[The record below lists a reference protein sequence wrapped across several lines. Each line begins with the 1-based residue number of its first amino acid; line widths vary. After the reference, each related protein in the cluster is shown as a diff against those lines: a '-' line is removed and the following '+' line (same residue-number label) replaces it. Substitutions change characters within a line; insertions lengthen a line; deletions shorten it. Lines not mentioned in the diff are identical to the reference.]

1 MKNLENVTRAPFHP
15 FRYGVT
21 TVRFAILAAA
31 QDHEVLLHSPMSKDR
46 NLTDEQFNKLLNRLD
61 PIREQAE
68 ARYLRLHRFLVL
80 MLSRRHFVDAEDM
93 ADEVMN
99 RVAANPNI
107 DKAVELKDQYFFT
120 VARNLMLEQGRRKQR
135 IVELDENDPSI
146 SYTPTPLEDD
156 VEGLAKYECLMGC
169 LQQLNDHERGL
180 ILSYYQHD
188 GRDKINHRQDIAAK
202 LKLSEKALRV
212 RVYRIRRRLE
222 KCLQECLEEA
232 IK

>member
-1 MKNLENVTRAPFHP
+1 
-15 FRYGVT
+15 
-21 TVRFAILAAA
+21 
-31 QDHEVLLHSPMSKDR
+31 MSKDR

-68 ARYLRLHRFLVL
+68 ARYLRLHRYLVG
-80 MLSRRHFVDAEDM
+80 MFIKRHFVDAEDM

-120 VARNLMLEQGRRKQR
+120 VAKNLMLEQDRQKRRN
-135 IVELDENDPSI
+135 VEIDEDDSSI
-146 SYTPTPLEDD
+146 SYTPTLLGEDD
-156 VEGLAKYECLMGC
+156 VEGSAKFECLSGC

-180 ILSYYQHD
+180 VLSYYQHD
-188 GRDKINHRQDIAAK
+188 GRDKINHRQKIAAD

-212 RVYRIRRRLE
+212 RVYRIRRHLD
-222 KCLQECLEEA
+222 KCIQECLEEA
-232 IK
+232 NK